1 MNEYDLC
8 IIGAGASGL
17 TAAIEASKRGLST
30 IIIEKNKKIGR
41 KLYAT
46 GNGRCNIANAVLRA
60 DSFFFNSYVNELI
73 DENTSDYLREYFS
86 KLGVPFSE
94 KDGLFYPSSF
104 QASTVVWA
112 LRDAAVSTGVSFAT
126 NNMVSKIEKGSDSS
140 HVVSF
145 DDDGE
150 SIKARNL
157 ILAMG
162 SPASKSAGGTVADD
176 IYRVFKALGISYN
189 EFRPVLTPLPCSDIP
204 EELNGVRAYA
214 RAEISYKDQDK
225 ERVIS
230 ETGELQFLTGFLS
243 GIMIFNLSY
252 YVRNDMKIN
261 IDLIPD
267 RTYEEIMD
275 YIEAEYSVLN
285 GRTDTAI
292 LNGFVN
298 DKLAAFFA
306 GSMEYDSNDIDER
319 KNALGKVFKEIKNWT
334 VTVRSSDDFSKA
346 QSSAGGI
353 DPELIDLKTMRL
365 NAEPSVAVTGECV
378 DITGKCGGYNL
389 MWAFMSG
396 ITAGR
401 NIDL

>member
-73 DENTSDYLREYFS
+73 DENTSDYLREYFL

-126 NNMVSKIEKGSDSS
+126 NNMVSKIEKGSDGS

-162 SPASKSAGGTVADD
+162 SPASKSAGGTDADD
-176 IYRVFKALGISYN
+176 IYRLFKAFGISYN
-189 EFRPVLTPLPCSDIP
+189 EFRPVLTPIPCSDIP

-214 RAEISYKDQDK
+214 RAEISYEGQDK

-275 YIEAEYSVLN
+275 YIVAEYSVLN

-306 GSMEYDSNDIDER
+306 ESMEYDSNDINER